1 MSTQNSALVRDNSTL
16 ANFKSWAS
24 TISAFFTTAG
34 WVQSSDTGQVNWST
48 IASVPTAGN
57 YVYEI
62 WKPGDGLTAFYF
74 KVEYGTGT
82 ASSNTSPAIRLS
94 IGTSTNGAGVL
105 TGFVTS
111 TVVIPPTSPTVTS
124 TVTQFQCY
132 FSGDTGRIGVMM
144 WRDDIPVFFG
154 VQRSLNSS
162 GTATS
167 SYVTLLANGVNST
180 SSSTFQ
186 QTVVFGVGVSTL
198 ITPAANDGGWICLF
212 PHGNNSTSTSA
223 LFNGNAAIS
232 PVFPL
237 VGYYDNPMDIA
248 AVGCYNDFTEGSSYV
263 IAAGNMPYGISHT
276 YLCGKKG
283 AFPTCATTGANANNE
298 CAFLMRYD

>member
-34 WVQSSDTGQVNWST
+34 WSKSSDTGQVNWST
-48 IASVPTAGN
+48 IGSVPTVGT

-62 WKPGDGLTAFYF
+62 WTPGDGLTAFYL
-74 KVEYGTGT
+74 KVEYGTGS
-82 ASSNTSPAIRLS
+82 ASSNTAPAIRLS
-94 IGTSTNGAGVL
+94 IGTSTNGAGTL

-111 TVVIPPTSPTVTS
+111 TVVVPPTSQTVTS
-124 TVTQFQCY
+124 TVTQWQCY

-144 WRDDIPVFFG
+144 WRDDNPIFFG

-162 GTATS
+162 GTTTS
-167 SYVTLLANGVNST
+167 SYVTLLANGVNGT
-180 SSSTFQ
+180 SSSSFQ
-186 QTVVFGVGVSTL
+186 QSVVFGVGVSTL
-198 ITPAANDGGWICLF
+198 ITPAANDGGMIALF
-212 PHGNNSTSTSA
+212 PHGNSNTSASA

-248 AVGCYNDFTEGSSYV
+248 AVGCYNDFTEGSTYV
-263 IAAGNMPYGISHT
+263 IASANMPYGVSHT

-283 AFPTCATTGANANNE
+283 AFPTIATNGASAASE